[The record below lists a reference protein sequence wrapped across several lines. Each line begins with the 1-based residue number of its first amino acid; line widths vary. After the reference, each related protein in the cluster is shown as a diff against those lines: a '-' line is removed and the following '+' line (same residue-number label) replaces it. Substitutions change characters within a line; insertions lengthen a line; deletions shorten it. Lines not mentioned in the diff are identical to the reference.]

1 MWSAPHD
8 VRPNVPT
15 DDTVGQTGRRA
26 AAIDLLI
33 AIAFFVACYV
43 SEPALD
49 PLLRRGHGLAGAV
62 ALAAYQF
69 TFEGLAL
76 LLIMRIRSERFSDYG
91 FTTRN
96 AGKSVALALV
106 LAAIYDLGMSWPAH
120 ALLWIP
126 LRRQPAVRM
135 SLEVG
140 FPLSLVG
147 LAVTVATWGFFEGFF
162 GVFFA
167 KKLNRAFGHSGRGW
181 FSPGVIGFALFN
193 GLIHLTVHQGIAGF
207 LGSFASGYA
216 IAVIPGVT
224 ENAWGSALVQTLTD
238 AVGKL

>member
-1 MWSAPHD
+1 VLRSTEVQSA
-8 VRPNVPT
+8 
-15 DDTVGQTGRRA
+15 DTVVSAGRRSA
-26 AAIDLLI
+26 TIDLVI
-33 AIAFFVACYV
+33 AIAFFVVCYAC
-43 SEPALD
+43 EPALD
-49 PLLRRGHGLAGAV
+49 SLLRRGHGLAGV
-62 ALAAYQF
+62 VVLAAYQF

-76 LLIMRIRSERFSDYG
+76 LLIMRIRGERFSDYG
-91 FTTRN
+91 FTVRN
-96 AGKSVALALV
+96 AGKSVALAFV
-106 LAAIYDLGMSWPAH
+106 LAAIYDLGMSWHAH

-126 LRRQPAVRM
+126 LRRQPAARM
-135 SLEVG
+135 SLEGG

-147 LAVTVATWGFFEGFF
+147 FAVTVATWGFFEGFF

-193 GLIHLTVHQGIAGF
+193 GLIHLTVHQGMAGF
-207 LGSFASGYA
+207 VGSFASGYA

-224 ENAWGSALVQTLTD
+224 ENAWGGVVVQTLTD

>member
-1 MWSAPHD
+1 M
-8 VRPNVPT
+8 
-15 DDTVGQTGRRA
+15 
-26 AAIDLLI
+26 
-33 AIAFFVACYV
+33 
-43 SEPALD
+43 D
-49 PLLRRGHGLAGAV
+49 PLLRHGQGLAGV
-62 ALAAYQF
+62 LALAAYQF

-76 LLIMRIRSERFSDYG
+76 LLIMRIRHERFTDYG
-91 FTTRN
+91 FTARN
-96 AGKSVALALV
+96 VGKSVALALV
-106 LAAIYDLGMSWPAH
+106 LAAIYDLGMSWHAH
-120 ALLWIP
+120 ALLCIP

-140 FPLSLVG
+140 FPLSFVG

-167 KKLNRAFGHSGRGW
+167 KKVNRAFGHSGRGW

-207 LGSFASGYA
+207 VGSFASGYA

>member
-1 MWSAPHD
+1 MGE
-8 VRPNVPT
+8 VRSSDMRS
-15 DDTVGQTGRRA
+15 DDAVVRAVRRA
-26 AAIDLLI
+26 AAIDLAV
-33 AIAFFVACYV
+33 AIAFLVVCYV

-49 PLLRRGHGLAGAV
+49 SLLRRGHGLAGV
-62 ALAAYQF
+62 VVLAANQF

-91 FTTRN
+91 FTVRN
-96 AGKSVALALV
+96 AGMSVALALV
-106 LAAIYDLGMSWPAH
+106 LAAIYDVGMSWHAH

-126 LRRQPAVRM
+126 LRRQPATRM
-135 SLEVG
+135 SLELG
-140 FPLSLVG
+140 FPLSLAG
-147 LAVTVATWGFFEGFF
+147 LAVTVATWGFFEGCF

-193 GLIHLTVHQGIAGF
+193 GLIHLTVHQGMAGF
-207 LGSFASGYA
+207 VGSFASGYA

>member
-1 MWSAPHD
+1 VEPA
-8 VRPNVPT
+8 
-15 DDTVGQTGRRA
+15 GRRA
-26 AAIDLLI
+26 SAIDLVI
-33 AIAFFVACYV
+33 AIAFFVLCYA

-49 PLLRRGHGLAGAV
+49 PLLRRGHGLAGV
-62 ALAAYQF
+62 FALAAYQF

-76 LLIMRIRSERFSDYG
+76 LLIMGIRRERFSDYG
-91 FTTRN
+91 FTVRN

-106 LAAIYDLGMSWPAH
+106 LAGIYDLGVSWHAH

-126 LRRQPAVRM
+126 LRRQPAARM
-135 SLEVG
+135 SLEVV

-147 LAVTVATWGFFEGFF
+147 LALTVAAWGFFEAFF

-181 FSPGVIGFALFN
+181 ISPGVIGFALFN
-193 GLIHLTVHQGIAGF
+193 GLIHLTVHQGLAGF
-207 LGSFASGYA
+207 VGSFASGYA
-216 IAVIPGVT
+216 IAMIPGVT

>member
-1 MWSAPHD
+1 MVHWSELRSAHTLP
-8 VRPNVPT
+8 PLN
-15 DDTVGQTGRRA
+15 RRA
-26 AAIDLLI
+26 AAIDL
-33 AIAFFVACYV
+33 AVAMAFFAVCVAV
-43 SEPALD
+43 NPVLD
-49 PLLRRGHGLAGAV
+49 PFLRHGRSLV
-62 ALAAYQF
+62 MVFAAATYQF
-69 TFEGLAL
+69 MAEGLAL
-76 LLIMRIRSERFSDYG
+76 LVVMRIRHERFSDYR
-91 FTTRN
+91 FTWRN

-106 LAAIYDLGMSWPAH
+106 LAGIYDLAMSWHAG

-135 SLEVG
+135 SLAVG

-147 LAVTVATWGFFEGFF
+147 LAVTVASWGFFEAFF

-167 KKLNRAFGHSGRGW
+167 RKLNRTFGHDGRGW
-181 FSPGVIGFALFN
+181 LSPGAVGFALFN

-207 LGSFASGYA
+207 IGSFASGYA

-224 ENAWGSALVQTLTD
+224 ENAWGSALFQTLTN